1 MSEARIGALKTRA
14 EEVRD
19 EQVDSANSAT
29 RVGQLLW
36 DMIDYMGDIDG
47 SSSSEDVDVELGS
60 SLSAIKS
67 LTYPPNNN
75 SLLIYN
81 SGSTTG
87 WTYIDKS
94 ELGGGGG
101 GGQGQGIDLDA
112 MWQSLSGDDNTK
124 VIHPSHLNL
133 SNYVTKT
140 GTTWWGAS
148 LVGNAVS
155 GNMNQVGTI
164 QFTNGITLEP
174 ITDNGQFYLKL
185 SHNGGGTNVA
195 HFYAT
200 GGVSALGMGSSGSGG
215 GGGGDDTSGDPLNY
229 ILGDVNSSSSSVP
242 TYYNGNMYALL
253 KNGNTGA
260 WSISPLTLNS
270 LGDVVITNPS
280 DGQVLT
286 YDISDHKWKNAA
298 GGTGGATTLE
308 GLNNVS
314 NATQP
319 QNVNSILYRPSGST
333 SNPFNNW
340 KDVKFQIY
348 GEILHS
354 YTPTAASNDGGILT
368 QIDLDT
374 KSYRLP
380 VYTAGVSSNSSD
392 TSNRYYLTGSL
403 MVEGETTA
411 SHSDDRDSNGKWKH
425 NFDKTYCSPKVYM
438 KNGKLYSGYAGSGTE
453 GDYEVLTKNNF
464 NLTAYWPT
472 GRSFVINEYNGMT
485 ASRLAN
491 NPQSWTDMYVSWGS
505 GNKDYYATD
514 GSKDINIW
522 LKEYLPNTITGGT
535 TAVKEYNSST
545 QQYIGVTRNIW
556 GQTYI
561 NNGVFQNVQGD
572 LIVEKDTTTNNESI
586 KLSPNTLN
594 VENPK
599 IYMLGRNILEYERS
613 KNNVS
618 VDTLAIGFGAEG
630 NNLTHTNIIGKNI
643 ELTST
648 VGNVYIPNASTLA
661 KGLRIGDAVLYW
673 DSQNNS
679 LAVKKY
685 DDSACNFYA
694 FGGVSALGMSSGIG
708 TVPTMTFGNLT
719 VNNTLNVGE
728 IYLND
733 TIYAENNDID
743 SVGALDAQSI
753 NTSSITIGEGVSV
766 TKIALISSN
775 NKLRFVIG
783 NQNYDVSYTN
793 S

>member
-36 DMIDYMGDIDG
+36 DMIDYMEDIDG
-47 SSSSEDVDVELGS
+47 SSSDGDVDVELGS

-112 MWQSLSGDDNTK
+112 MWQSLSSADSSK
-124 VIHPSHLNL
+124 VIDPSHLNL

-140 GTTWWGAS
+140 GTTWWGRS
-148 LVGNAVS
+148 IVDNAVS
-155 GNMNQVGTI
+155 GNMEQVGTI

-215 GGGGDDTSGDPLNY
+215 GGGDDTSGDTLNY
-229 ILGDVNSSSSSVP
+229 ILGDVNSSSSTVP

-253 KNGNTGA
+253 KNGATGA

-308 GLNNVS
+308 GLNNVD
-314 NATQP
+314 NPTQS
-319 QNVNSILYRPSGST
+319 QSVNSILYRPSGST

-354 YTPTAASNDGGILT
+354 YSPSASSGDGGIVT

-392 TSNRYYLTGSL
+392 TSHPYYLTGSL
-403 MVEGETTA
+403 MVEHVTNA
-411 SHSDDRDSNGKWKH
+411 SHQDDQDSNGKWKH
-425 NFDKTYCSPKVYM
+425 NFDKTYCNSSVYM
-438 KNGKLYSGYAGSGTE
+438 LSGALYSEGSKVVTATSLSNTLAGYATTGALS
-453 GDYEVLTKNNF
+453 
-464 NLTAYWPT
+464 AAT
-472 GRSFVINEYNGMT
+472 GRIGTLESYFTNGAANE
-485 ASRLAN
+485 AVRLEDDT
-491 NPQSWTDMYVSWGS
+491 PHT
-505 GNKDYYATD
+505 
-514 GSKDINIW
+514 
-522 LKEYLPNTITGGT
+522 
-535 TAVKEYNSST
+535 
-545 QQYIGVTRNIW
+545 IW
-556 GQTYI
+556 GQTYWE
-561 NNGVFQNVQGD
+561 NGKPKDVDGTISAIVPANLGGLKLALSGQSSNAASIVLNPVDADRNVISMFGKTLFD
-572 LIVEKDTTTNNESI
+572 VNKSTNSGAGSI
-586 KLSPNTLN
+586 EFGYFSQPEGTPSGVGLLD
-594 VENPK
+594 
-599 IYMLGRNILEYERS
+599 IYGRNI
-613 KNNVS
+613 KINN
-618 VDTLAIGFGAEG
+618 
-630 NNLTHTNIIGKNI
+630 
-643 ELTST
+643 T
-648 VGNVYIPNASTLA
+648 VGNVYIPNANTLA

-743 SVGALDAQSI
+743 GVGALDAQSI

>member
-36 DMIDYMGDIDG
+36 DMIDYMGDIEG
-47 SSSSEDVDVELGS
+47 SNSSEDVDVELGS

-112 MWQSLSGDDNTK
+112 MWQSLSSADSSK
-124 VIHPSHLNL
+124 VIDPSHLNL

-200 GGVSALGMGSSGSGG
+200 GGVSALGMGSSGSSG
-215 GGGGDDTSGDPLNY
+215 GGGGDTPSGDPLND
-229 ILGDVNSSSSSVP
+229 ILEDVNSSSSTVP
-242 TYYNGNMYALL
+242 TYYSGNMYALL
-253 KNGNTGA
+253 KNGATGA
-260 WSISPLTLNS
+260 WSISSLTLNS
-270 LGDVVITNPS
+270 LGDVVITDPS

-286 YDISDHKWKNAA
+286 YDSDDHVWKNAA

-308 GLNNVS
+308 GLDNVS

-340 KDVKFQIY
+340 KDVKFQIS

-354 YTPTAASNDGGILT
+354 YTTSSSSGDGGIVT

-380 VYTAGVSSNSSD
+380 VYTAGVTSNSSD
-392 TSNRYYLTGSL
+392 TSHPYYLTGSL
-403 MVEGETTA
+403 MVEHVTDA
-411 SHSDDRDSNGKWKH
+411 SHPDDRDSNNKWKH
-425 NFDKTYCSPKVYM
+425 NFDKTYCNPSVYM
-438 KNGKLYSGYAGSGTE
+438 LNGALYSENSKVVTATSLSSTLTGYATTGALS
-453 GDYEVLTKNNF
+453 
-464 NLTAYWPT
+464 AAT
-472 GRSFVINEYNGMT
+472 GRIGTLEGYFTNG
-485 ASRLAN
+485 AAN
-491 NPQSWTDMYVSWGS
+491 NALRL
-505 GNKDYYATD
+505 KDDT
-514 GSKDINIW
+514 
-522 LKEYLPNTITGGT
+522 PHT
-535 TAVKEYNSST
+535 
-545 QQYIGVTRNIW
+545 IW
-556 GQTYI
+556 GQTYWE
-561 NNGVFQNVQGD
+561 NGQPKDVDGTISA
-572 LIVEKDTTTNNESI
+572 IVPANLGGL
-586 KLSPNTLN
+586 KLSLSGQSSNAASIVLNPVDADRNVISMFGKTLFDVN
-594 VENPK
+594 KSTNSGAGSIEFGYFSQPEGTPSGVGLLD
-599 IYMLGRNILEYERS
+599 IYGRNI
-613 KNNVS
+613 KINN
-618 VDTLAIGFGAEG
+618 
-630 NNLTHTNIIGKNI
+630 
-643 ELTST
+643 T
-648 VGNVYIPNASTLA
+648 VGNVYIPNADTLA

-708 TVPTMTFGNLT
+708 TIPTMTFGNLT
-719 VNNTLNVGE
+719 VNDDIAVGGN
-728 IYLND
+728 ISFGTA
-733 TIYAENNDID
+733 TIYEDTDVIQIED
-743 SVGALDAQSI
+743 TSVNISGYLKVLTGEDNTTGGIWFGNYHLWVNAQ
-753 NTSSITIGEGVSV
+753 GKLVFEGTV
-766 TKIALISSN
+766 LN
-775 NKLRFVIG
+775 
-783 NQNYDVSYTN
+783 
-793 S
+793 

>member
-36 DMIDYMGDIDG
+36 DMIDYMGDIEG

-112 MWQSLSGDDNTK
+112 MWQSLSSADSNK
-124 VIHPSHLNL
+124 VIDPSHLNL
-133 SNYVTKT
+133 SNYVTK
-140 GTTWWGAS
+140 GTTWWGRS
-148 LVGNAVS
+148 IVDNAVS
-155 GNMNQVGTI
+155 GNMEQVGTI

-229 ILGDVNSSSSSVP
+229 ILGDVNLSSSTVP

-253 KNGNTGA
+253 KSGATGA

-286 YDISDHKWKNAA
+286 YDSDDHVWKNAD

-308 GLNNVS
+308 GLNNVDGP
-314 NATQP
+314 TQS
-319 QNVNSILYRPSGST
+319 QSVNSILYRPSGST

-340 KDVKFQIY
+340 KDVKFQIS

-354 YTPTAASNDGGILT
+354 YTPSASSGDGGIVT

-380 VYTAGVSSNSSD
+380 VYTAGVTSNSSD
-392 TSNRYYLTGSL
+392 TSHPYYLTGSL
-403 MVEGETTA
+403 MVEHVTNA
-411 SHSDDRDSNGKWKH
+411 SHQDDQDSNGKWKH
-425 NFDKTYCSPKVYM
+425 NFDKTYCNSSVYM
-438 KNGKLYSGYAGSGTE
+438 LSGALYSEGSKVVTATSLSSTLTGYATTGALSAATSRIGTLE
-453 GDYEVLTKNNF
+453 SYFT
-464 NLTAYWPT
+464 
-472 GRSFVINEYNGMT
+472 NG
-485 ASRLAN
+485 AAN
-491 NPQSWTDMYVSWGS
+491 NALRL
-505 GNKDYYATD
+505 KDDT
-514 GSKDINIW
+514 
-522 LKEYLPNTITGGT
+522 PHT
-535 TAVKEYNSST
+535 
-545 QQYIGVTRNIW
+545 IW
-556 GQTYI
+556 GQTYWE
-561 NNGVFQNVQGD
+561 NGKPKDVDGTISAIVPANIGGLKLALSGQSSNAASIVLNPVDVDRNVISMFGKTLFD
-572 LIVEKDTTTNNESI
+572 VNKSTNSGAGSI
-586 KLSPNTLN
+586 EFGYFSQPTGTPSGVGLLD
-594 VENPK
+594 
-599 IYMLGRNILEYERS
+599 IYGRNITI
-613 KNNVS
+613 NN
-618 VDTLAIGFGAEG
+618 
-630 NNLTHTNIIGKNI
+630 
-643 ELTST
+643 T
-648 VGNVYIPNASTLA
+648 VGNVYIPNANTAA
-661 KGLRIGDAVLYW
+661 KGLRIGDAILYW
-673 DSQNNS
+673 DANNQA
-679 LAVKKY
+679 LALTKV
-685 DDSACNFYA
+685 STTEHPGTVGNFYA
-694 FGGVSALGMSSGIG
+694 TGGVSALGLSNGTSSIDA
-708 TVPTMTFGNLT
+708 MTFGTLSVT
-719 VNNTLNVGE
+719 TGAAIKALNVNSGTFIANSSGAKLGDNATFE
-728 IYLND
+728 LND
-733 TIYAENNDID
+733 GARIQFDYDDNGTNIPIKLSARADGLYI
-743 SVGALDAQSI
+743 SVGTASAK
-753 NTSSITIGEGVSV
+753 
-766 TKIALISSN
+766 KILTAS
-775 NKLRFVIG
+775 
-783 NQNYDVSYTN
+783 
-793 S
+793 